1 MKLRSLLVTLA
12 ALCVGTAAH
21 ADEGMWLY
29 SAPPRAQIKAKYGFD
44 LTDAWLDHVRL
55 SSVRFNSGGSASFV
69 SGEGL
74 VITNHHVAADSLQK
88 MGSQKNNYLRDG
100 FYAKTAAEE
109 IKCNDLEV
117 NVLQSIEDVTSP
129 PALLPSSPSFEAY
142 GRLFRDNPMLS
153 YLLNSTI
160 VSGLAVI
167 ANLVFCSLAAYPL
180 ARMRFA
186 GRGLVLALVVATIL
200 IPFQVVM
207 IPLYLLMVQVGL
219 RNTLWALI
227 IPQAA
232 TAFGI
237 FLLRQSFL
245 GVPVELEEAARSD
258 GCTSIGEWWN
268 VMLPAARADLIT
280 LAMFVFIGTWSDF
293 LWPLVI
299 LDDPKLYT
307 LPLGLQQL
315 ASSFSLDW
323 RLVAAGSVVSIL
335 PVLVIFIG
343 LQRYILPS
351 ASGDAVKG

>member
-1 MKLRSLLVTLA
+1 MKNRSRALGTNALQLGLLLLLA
-12 ALCVGTAAH
+12 LAMLVPLL
-21 ADEGMWLY
+21 WL
-29 SAPPRAQIKAKYGFD
+29 
-44 LTDAWLDHVRL
+44 
-55 SSVRFNSGGSASFV
+55 V
-69 SGEGL
+69 S
-74 VITNHHVAADSLQK
+74 TSLK
-88 MGSQKNNYLRDG
+88 GP
-100 FYAKTAAEE
+100 AEN
-109 IKCNDLEV
+109 IF
-117 NVLQSIEDVTSP
+117 TSP

-258 GCTSIGEWWN
+258 GCTPIGEWWN

-323 RLVAAGSVVSIL
+323 RLVAAWSVVSIL

>member
-1 MKLRSLLVTLA
+1 VNAPNRSPLATGLQLALLLLVAVL
-12 ALCVGTAAH
+12 LLLPLL
-21 ADEGMWLY
+21 WL
-29 SAPPRAQIKAKYGFD
+29 
-44 LTDAWLDHVRL
+44 
-55 SSVRFNSGGSASFV
+55 V
-69 SGEGL
+69 S
-74 VITNHHVAADSLQK
+74 TSLK
-88 MGSQKNNYLRDG
+88 GP
-100 FYAKTAAEE
+100 AED
-109 IKCNDLEV
+109 IF
-117 NVLQSIEDVTSP
+117 TSP
-129 PALLPSSPSFEAY
+129 PALLPSQPSLEAY
-142 GRLFRDNPMLS
+142 GRLFAANPMGT

-160 VSGLAVI
+160 VSALAVL
-167 ANLVFCSLAAYPL
+167 ANLLFCSLAAYPL
-180 ARMRFA
+180 ARMRFR

-207 IPLYLLMVQVGL
+207 IPLYLLMVQIGL

-227 IPQAA
+227 VPQAA

-245 GVPVELEEAARSD
+245 AVPVELEEAARID
-258 GCTSIGEWWN
+258 GCTPVGEWWN

-293 LWPLVI
+293 LWPLII
-299 LDDPKLYT
+299 LDDPNLYT

-335 PVLVIFIG
+335 PVLLLFVL

>member
-1 MKLRSLLVTLA
+1 MKNRSRALATNALQLALLVLLA
-12 ALCVGTAAH
+12 LAMLVPLL
-21 ADEGMWLY
+21 WL
-29 SAPPRAQIKAKYGFD
+29 
-44 LTDAWLDHVRL
+44 
-55 SSVRFNSGGSASFV
+55 V
-69 SGEGL
+69 S
-74 VITNHHVAADSLQK
+74 TSLK
-88 MGSQKNNYLRDG
+88 GP
-100 FYAKTAAEE
+100 AEN
-109 IKCNDLEV
+109 IF
-117 NVLQSIEDVTSP
+117 TSP
-129 PALLPSSPSFEAY
+129 PALLPSQPSFEAY
-142 GRLFRDNPMLS
+142 GRLFRDNPMLT

-258 GCTSIGEWWN
+258 GCSPIGEWWN

>member
-1 MKLRSLLVTLA
+1 MAPVARGLSTGRPRSLIASGIQLALLLLIAVAMLVPLF
-12 ALCVGTAAH
+12 
-21 ADEGMWLY
+21 WL
-29 SAPPRAQIKAKYGFD
+29 
-44 LTDAWLDHVRL
+44 
-55 SSVRFNSGGSASFV
+55 V
-69 SGEGL
+69 S
-74 VITNHHVAADSLQK
+74 TSLK
-88 MGSQKNNYLRDG
+88 GP
-100 FYAKTAAEE
+100 AEN
-109 IKCNDLEV
+109 IF
-117 NVLQSIEDVTSP
+117 TTP
-129 PALLPSSPSFEAY
+129 PALLPSQPSLEAY
-142 GRLFRDNPMLS
+142 QRLFADNPMLG
-153 YLLNSTI
+153 YIRNSAI
-160 VSGLAVI
+160 VSGLAVL
-167 ANLVFCSLAAYPL
+167 ANLLFCSLAAYPL

-207 IPLYLLMVQVGL
+207 IPLYLLMVQLGL

-237 FLLRQSFL
+237 FLLRQSFA
-245 GVPVELEEAARSD
+245 GVPVELEEAARID
-258 GCTSIGEWWN
+258 GCTPLGEWWN
-268 VMLPAARADLIT
+268 VMIPAARADLIT

-299 LDDPKLYT
+299 LDDPNLYT

-323 RLVAAGSVVSIL
+323 RLVAAGAVVSIL
-335 PVLVIFIG
+335 PVLALFIG

>member
-1 MKLRSLLVTLA
+1 MPVPLHPRQPRTRNLPLAAAAQLILLLLVALA
-12 ALCVGTAAH
+12 MLVPLL
-21 ADEGMWLY
+21 WL
-29 SAPPRAQIKAKYGFD
+29 
-44 LTDAWLDHVRL
+44 
-55 SSVRFNSGGSASFV
+55 V
-69 SGEGL
+69 S
-74 VITNHHVAADSLQK
+74 TSLK
-88 MGSQKNNYLRDG
+88 GP
-100 FYAKTAAEE
+100 AEN
-109 IKCNDLEV
+109 IF
-117 NVLQSIEDVTSP
+117 TSP
-129 PALLPSSPSFEAY
+129 PALLPAQPSLEAY
-142 GRLFRDNPMLS
+142 TRLFGENPILT

-160 VSGLAVI
+160 VSALAVL
-167 ANLVFCSLAAYPL
+167 ANLLFCSLAAYPL
-180 ARMRFA
+180 ARMRFK

-207 IPLYLLMVQVGL
+207 IPLYLLMVQIGL

-237 FLLRQSFL
+237 YMLRQSFL
-245 GVPVELEEAARSD
+245 GVLVELEEAARCD
-258 GCTSIGEWWN
+258 GCTPLGEWWN
-268 VMLPAARADLIT
+268 VMIPAARADLIT

-299 LDDPKLYT
+299 LDEPELYT

-323 RLVAAGSVVSIL
+323 RLVAAGSVISIL
-335 PVLVIFIG
+335 PVLVLFIG

>member
-1 MKLRSLLVTLA
+1 MKNLSRALGTNALQLGLLLLLALAMLVPLLWLVSTSLK
-12 ALCVGTAAH
+12 G
-21 ADEGMWLY
+21 
-29 SAPPRAQIKAKYGFD
+29 P
-44 LTDAWLDHVRL
+44 
-55 SSVRFNSGGSASFV
+55 
-69 SGEGL
+69 
-74 VITNHHVAADSLQK
+74 
-88 MGSQKNNYLRDG
+88 
-100 FYAKTAAEE
+100 AEN
-109 IKCNDLEV
+109 IF
-117 NVLQSIEDVTSP
+117 TSP
-129 PALLPSSPSFEAY
+129 PALLPSHPSLEAY
-142 GRLFRDNPMLS
+142 GRLFRDNPMLT

-160 VSGLAVI
+160 VSGMAVI

-258 GCTSIGEWWN
+258 GCTPIGEWWN

-323 RLVAAGSVVSIL
+323 RLVAAGSVLSIL
-335 PVLVIFIG
+335 PVLAIFIG

>member
-1 MKLRSLLVTLA
+1 MRSPGRSPLSTGLQLAVLLLVAVL
-12 ALCVGTAAH
+12 LLLPLL
-21 ADEGMWLY
+21 WL
-29 SAPPRAQIKAKYGFD
+29 
-44 LTDAWLDHVRL
+44 
-55 SSVRFNSGGSASFV
+55 V
-69 SGEGL
+69 S
-74 VITNHHVAADSLQK
+74 TSLK
-88 MGSQKNNYLRDG
+88 GP
-100 FYAKTAAEE
+100 AEN
-109 IKCNDLEV
+109 IF
-117 NVLQSIEDVTSP
+117 TSP
-129 PALLPSSPSFEAY
+129 PALLPAQPSLEAY
-142 GRLFRDNPMLS
+142 GRLFAANPMGT

-160 VSGLAVI
+160 VSALAVL
-167 ANLVFCSLAAYPL
+167 ANLMFCSLAAYPL
-180 ARMRFA
+180 ARMRFR

-207 IPLYLLMVQVGL
+207 IPLYLLMVQIGL

-227 IPQAA
+227 VPQAA

-245 GVPVELEEAARSD
+245 AVPVELEEAARID
-258 GCTSIGEWWN
+258 GCTPVGEWWN

-280 LAMFVFIGTWSDF
+280 LGMFVFIGTWSDF
-293 LWPLVI
+293 LWPLII
-299 LDDPKLYT
+299 LDDPTLYT

-335 PVLVIFIG
+335 PVLLLFVL

>member
-1 MKLRSLLVTLA
+1 LKNRSRALVANALQLGLLLLLA
-12 ALCVGTAAH
+12 LV
-21 ADEGMWLY
+21 MLVPLLWL
-29 SAPPRAQIKAKYGFD
+29 
-44 LTDAWLDHVRL
+44 
-55 SSVRFNSGGSASFV
+55 V
-69 SGEGL
+69 S
-74 VITNHHVAADSLQK
+74 TSLK
-88 MGSQKNNYLRDG
+88 GP
-100 FYAKTAAEE
+100 AEN
-109 IKCNDLEV
+109 IF
-117 NVLQSIEDVTSP
+117 TSP
-129 PALLPSSPSFEAY
+129 PALLPSQPSFEAY
-142 GRLFRDNPMLS
+142 GRLFRDNPMLT

-167 ANLVFCSLAAYPL
+167 ANLLFCSLAAYPL

-258 GCTSIGEWWN
+258 GCSPIGEWWN

>member
-1 MKLRSLLVTLA
+1 LKNRSRALGTNALQLGLLLLLA
-12 ALCVGTAAH
+12 LV
-21 ADEGMWLY
+21 MLVPLLWL
-29 SAPPRAQIKAKYGFD
+29 
-44 LTDAWLDHVRL
+44 
-55 SSVRFNSGGSASFV
+55 V
-69 SGEGL
+69 S
-74 VITNHHVAADSLQK
+74 TSLK
-88 MGSQKNNYLRDG
+88 GP
-100 FYAKTAAEE
+100 AEN
-109 IKCNDLEV
+109 IF
-117 NVLQSIEDVTSP
+117 TSP
-129 PALLPSSPSFEAY
+129 PALLPSQPSFEAY
-142 GRLFRDNPMLS
+142 GRLFRDNPMLT

-258 GCTSIGEWWN
+258 GCSPIGEWWN